1 MDELDRTSVARSP
14 GGHDDA
20 VKVVVRVRPL
30 LAHESSGNVARVDK
44 RLQTVTISDVDND
57 VPTINRQR
65 SVAVHTFAFDHA
77 YDAGSTQAEVYETTA
92 QPVVESCLQG
102 YNATMFAYGQTGT
115 GKTYTM
121 DGSEARDPVARGII
135 PRSVEQI
142 FRHVA
147 GHAQKNVRFLARASC
162 IQIYQEIVSDL
173 LAPPRSGI
181 APEGTSA
188 VASPLEALAIREDPK
203 RGVYVDGLSEWVVRQ
218 PSEVYALMD
227 RASRSRA
234 TGATRMNDFS
244 SRSHAVFV
252 VIVEH
257 SETVY
262 VGEDGRELAPD
273 DFAREMRSAGLKRA
287 EALARLENR
296 VKQTFRVG
304 KLNLVD
310 LAGSERV
317 GVSGATG
324 QRLEESKKIN
334 ASLSALGNVIAALVT
349 RQTSGTT
356 RKHVPYRDSKLTRL
370 LEDSLGGNCRTTML
384 ATISP
389 AAESIAETLSTLKF
403 AMRAKRVT
411 NVPRLN
417 EDLDQ
422 ASLLRKYE
430 RELRRLRAEL
440 EERNRNV
447 VDQRCLLELE
457 ERRRRAEEDKRAAIR
472 ALEVR
477 SREFMREK
485 EDKTRLEER
494 ILKLTSQMI
503 STDVGGNG
511 MVGGRVG
518 GIDDAKV
525 SPARHTAAEYDA
537 RLADLERERER
548 IEHEKAQVERYKQ
561 LLLKQRDIMI
571 ALTQRLNERDEQIM
585 ALQDELEAYD
595 RNQAALENKLD
606 EKTTQ
611 CIQIQRLELEG
622 GARAALH
629 EADAARHDVTARRA
643 DNAKLMRPLDCA
655 PAAAAAAGGAAAGG
669 TSADKRV
676 AELLTLLELRDK
688 ERHAVQTIFEK
699 KIAVLVDSVASNLD
713 RQNVAPGAARAFA
726 LKDLGA
732 LRRLIRASVEALK
745 QAGQGELGRRLATSE
760 RNL

>member
-1 MDELDRTSVARSP
+1 
-14 GGHDDA
+14 
-20 VKVVVRVRPL
+20 
-30 LAHESSGNVARVDK
+30 
-44 RLQTVTISDVDND
+44 
-57 VPTINRQR
+57 
-65 SVAVHTFAFDHA
+65 
-77 YDAGSTQAEVYETTA
+77 
-92 QPVVESCLQG
+92 
-102 YNATMFAYGQTGT
+102 
-115 GKTYTM
+115 
-121 DGSEARDPVARGII
+121 
-135 PRSVEQI
+135 
-142 FRHVA
+142 
-147 GHAQKNVRFLARASC
+147 
-162 IQIYQEIVSDL
+162 
-173 LAPPRSGI
+173 
-181 APEGTSA
+181 
-188 VASPLEALAIREDPK
+188 
-203 RGVYVDGLSEWVVRQ
+203 
-218 PSEVYALMD
+218 
-227 RASRSRA
+227 
-234 TGATRMNDFS
+234 
-244 SRSHAVFV
+244 
-252 VIVEH
+252 
-257 SETVY
+257 
-262 VGEDGRELAPD
+262 
-273 DFAREMRSAGLKRA
+273 
-287 EALARLENR
+287 
-296 VKQTFRVG
+296 
-304 KLNLVD
+304 
-310 LAGSERV
+310 
-317 GVSGATG
+317 
-324 QRLEESKKIN
+324 
-334 ASLSALGNVIAALVT
+334 
-349 RQTSGTT
+349 
-356 RKHVPYRDSKLTRL
+356 
-370 LEDSLGGNCRTTML
+370 
-384 ATISP
+384 
-389 AAESIAETLSTLKF
+389 
-403 AMRAKRVT
+403 MRAKRVT
-411 NVPRLN
+411 NIPRLN

-440 EERNRNV
+440 KERNRNV

-518 GIDDAKV
+518 GIDDAKM

-655 PAAAAAAGGAAAGG
+655 PAAAAAAGG